1 MPHDAR
7 PAGSAPA
14 RRVLVA
20 TPARKPGR
28 TEADAAPDERQ
39 AAAIEAVD
47 PRVHVVRVSDRAHW
61 LDEAPDAEV
70 IVGFRPLRE
79 AATRARAL
87 RWVHSMGAGVEN
99 LCRDVAGT
107 DIIVTNSHVHGDV
120 IAEHVMALVLAH
132 TRRLPVVLVRQ
143 REARWAREG
152 AMGTVLRG
160 RTLGVVGLGTI
171 GTELARRAA
180 AFGMRVWGARRSGAA
195 VPGVDRVVGP
205 DRLDEVLRVADVLAV
220 TLPLTPE
227 TRGLIGA
234 RELALL
240 PLGAFVVNVGRGGL
254 VDEAALAGAIESGY
268 LSGAGL
274 DVFEQE
280 PLPPG
285 SPLWRLPGVIITP
298 HVGGSFPGFLDRAVP
313 FFCENLRR
321 YLAGEPLLN
330 RVDPARGY

>member
-1 MPHDAR
+1 MP
-7 PAGSAPA
+7 PE
-14 RRVLVA
+14 RVLVA
-20 TPARKPGR
+20 ALAQKPGR
-28 TEADAAPDERQ
+28 TEADAAPDAPH

-47 PRVHVVRVSDRAHW
+47 PRVRLVRVSDRAHW
-61 LDEAPDAEV
+61 LEEAPEAEV

-79 AATRARAL
+79 GATRGRAL
-87 RWVHSMGAGVEN
+87 RWVHSTGAGVEN

-132 TRRLPVVLVRQ
+132 VRRLPTVLARQ
-143 REARWAREG
+143 TEAKWMRDG
-152 AMGTVLRG
+152 AVGTVIRG
-160 RTLGVVGLGTI
+160 RTMGILGLGTI

-180 AFGMRVWGARRSGAA
+180 AFGMRVWGVRRSGAA
-195 VPGVDRVVGP
+195 VPGVERVAPP
-205 DRLDEVLRVADVLAV
+205 DRLDDVLKAADVLAI

-227 TRGLIGA
+227 TRGLVGA

-240 PLGAFVVNVGRGGL
+240 PRGAFVVNVGRGGI
-254 VDEAALAGAIESGY
+254 VDETALAAAIQSGH
-268 LSGAGL
+268 LAGAGL

-280 PLPPG
+280 PLPPS

-298 HVGGSFPGFLDRAVP
+298 HVGGSSPGFLDRAVP

-330 RVDPARGY
+330 RVDVSRGY